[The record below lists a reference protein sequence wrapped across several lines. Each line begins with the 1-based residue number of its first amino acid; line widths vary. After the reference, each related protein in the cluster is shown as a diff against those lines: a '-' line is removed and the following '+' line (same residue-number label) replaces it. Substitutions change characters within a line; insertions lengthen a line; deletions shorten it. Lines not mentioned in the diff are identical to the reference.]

1 MAKQRCC
8 FAAPQSGAAERFA
21 AFRHHV
27 IIITDW
33 VVLILKHGF
42 MKRFLICALALAL
55 FLPVKAHA
63 AAEFSAEALILYE
76 PRTGTV
82 LREKKADEPMLIAST
97 TKIMTALLVVEHCA
111 MQETVTVTEAMCGAE
126 GSSLYLSEGQ
136 QFTVEEL
143 LYGLMLASANDAAE
157 ALAIHAAGSIEAF
170 AAMMNEKAAILGMA
184 NTHYAN
190 PHGLDDPAGQHYSCA
205 RDLALLT
212 AAAMENPLFC
222 RFFSARE
229 FDIHGTV
236 IENHNKLLAS
246 YDGCLGGKTG
256 YTRAAGRTLVSV
268 AERDGLRLIC
278 VTLSDPDDWNDHRA
292 LFDAAFADYRF
303 LTFPEAGWKSVP
315 AISSTA
321 SSVPLRCS
329 VPYALVRK
337 GREAQVHVF
346 LPRFVFAPVRRDDKL
361 GSLVVAVRG
370 KAVVRADILAAAD
383 APTDPA
389 QRLRPW
395 ERLIRFGD
403 RYIPAGRNETIL
415 FQA

>member
-1 MAKQRCC
+1 M
-8 FAAPQSGAAERFA
+8 
-21 AFRHHV
+21 
-27 IIITDW
+27 TDW

-42 MKRFLICALALAL
+42 MKRFLICVCLLAL
-55 FLPVKAHA
+55 FFPAKAHA
-63 AAEFSAEALILYE
+63 VPNYSAQAFILYE

-111 MQETVTVTEAMCGAE
+111 MQETVNITEAMCGAE
-126 GSSLYLSEGQ
+126 GSSLYLTEGQ

-157 ALAIHAAGSIEAF
+157 ALAIHTAGSIEAF
-170 AAMMNEKAAILGMA
+170 AAMMNEKAASLGMA

-190 PHGLDDPAGQHYSCA
+190 PHGLDDPAGQHYSSA

-212 AAAMENPLFC
+212 AAAMENPQFC

-229 FDIHGTV
+229 FEIHGTV

-256 YTRAAGRTLVSV
+256 YTRAAGRTLVSC

-292 LFDAAFADYRF
+292 LLDAAFADYRF
-303 LTFPEAGWKSVP
+303 LTFPETGWKSVP
-315 AISSTA
+315 AISSTLSA
-321 SSVPLRCS
+321 VPLRCS
-329 VPYALVRK
+329 VPYALVRN
-337 GREAQVHVF
+337 GREAQIHVS
-346 LPRFVFAPVRRDDKL
+346 LPRFVFAPVSRGDAL

-370 KAVVRADILAAAD
+370 KVVVRAELLAAAD
-383 APTDPA
+383 APVDPA

-395 ERLIRFGD
+395 ERLTRLGD
-403 RYIPAGRNETIL
+403 QYIPTGRSESIL
-415 FQA
+415 IRA